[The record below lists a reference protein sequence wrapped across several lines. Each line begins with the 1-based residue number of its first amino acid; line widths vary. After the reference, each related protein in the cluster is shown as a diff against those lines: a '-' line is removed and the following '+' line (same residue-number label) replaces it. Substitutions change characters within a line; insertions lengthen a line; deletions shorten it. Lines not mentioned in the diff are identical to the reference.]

1 MTSTP
6 TIRASGSIPAY
17 ACVKMTSTPGFVT
30 VATAATDTIFGVNGP
45 NAALNGEPVELQAD
59 ETDYV
64 TMLAGGA
71 ITSGSFLVPTTG
83 GAVVSSTVGQ
93 FIATANASSGL
104 TFSSKVNKTITSST
118 NLNFLATGTGAQTV
132 SVNSKLSEIV
142 SVKDF
147 GAVGNG
153 VADDTAAIQAALD
166 AGAGKSVFLPAG
178 TYNTSAVLT
187 VSSNT
192 SFFGE
197 GNTSVISVQPTAS
210 TSTVN
215 NGIFAGS
222 SASSRTGITISR
234 LKLLGTNEVAIS
246 SAGPPPV
253 TTAYA
258 RGITC
263 ERSNFLTI
271 QDCEIVKFGSGIVV
285 SSQNCI
291 IRNNKLW
298 GGAQVGLKNANA
310 NTVDI
315 LCNGSDPGLGAT
327 NITRRMVITG
337 NICLGNGDVGI
348 QASGITN
355 GDQDVSVSS
364 NVVCAMLEDGITPVP
379 NDVTTKSRYG
389 IVLGYEGTQNPTT
402 GNSTSRLACVGN
414 IVRNYGLIGI
424 YANGQNPPGG
434 NSTISGNVVSNCG
447 FSTIYPTDGLKGG
460 IWTCNQSITINGNS
474 IDSCFYGGIIVTCAT
489 NGFNTAQG
497 GAVVSN
503 NIITN
508 QAVDPNGS
516 AGGWGIIVGN
526 GAGSIRD
533 VLVSGNKIH
542 RPASNGI
549 VFSSTNDASRNA
561 TDGDISIVNN
571 QVEVSHELGA
581 ISISTH
587 AERDILVQGN
597 LLKGSSAAGAV
608 GNNGISFGP
617 TQTVRVHCVGNVV
630 DTFRIGI
637 NAPYTGRVTDVICAN
652 NSIRNATFG
661 VSGSGEGPWLISDNT
676 FKNISNFTCNGGAIQ
691 GIAMR
696 SALQTIASFP
706 NVIHVVRN
714 AVPNFGAWVVGD
726 HVKNSVPASG
736 QPKGWYCTVAG
747 SQGTWV
753 SEGNL

>member
-1 MTSTP
+1 MA
-6 TIRASGSIPAY
+6 TISANICIRRD
-17 ACVKMTSTPGFVT
+17 
-30 VATAATDTIFGVNGP
+30 TAANWTSNNPTLLVGEMCAETDTGKFKVGTGTTWT
-45 NAALNGEPVELQAD
+45 A
-59 ETDYV
+59 TSYS
-64 TMLAGGA
+64 GG
-71 ITSGSFLVPTTG
+71 SP
-83 GAVVSSTVGQ
+83 
-93 FIATANASSGL
+93 
-104 TFSSKVNKTITSST
+104 
-118 NLNFLATGTGAQTV
+118 NFLASGTGATTRTLD
-132 SVNSKLSEIV
+132 SKLADVI

-147 GAVGNG
+147 GATGDGSTN
-153 VADDTAAIQAALD
+153 DTAAIQAALN
-166 AGAGKSVFLPAG
+166 AGAGKGVYLPAG

-192 SFFGE
+192 SFYGD
-197 GNTSVISVQPTAS
+197 GNTSVINVQPTAS
-210 TSTVN
+210 TTTVN

-222 SASSRTGITISR
+222 SASPRTGITISS

-246 SAGPPPV
+246 AVGPPPT

-258 RGITC
+258 TGIAC
-263 ERSNFLTI
+263 EKSNFLTI

-310 NTVDI
+310 NTADI
-315 LCNGSDPGLGAT
+315 VCNGSDPGLGAT

-348 QASGITN
+348 QASAITN

-389 IVLGYEGTQNPTT
+389 IILGYEGTVSPTT
-402 GNSTSRLACVGN
+402 GNCTSRLACVGN

-447 FSTIYPTDGLKGG
+447 FSTIYPTNGLKGG

-474 IDSCFYGGIIVTCAT
+474 IDSCFYAGIIVNCAA
-489 NGFNTAQG
+489 NGYSTAQG
-497 GAVVSN
+497 GAIVSD

-516 AGGWGIIVGN
+516 AGGWGIYVGN

-549 VFSSTNDASRNA
+549 VFGSTNDAARNA

-571 QVEVSHELGA
+571 QVEVNHELGA
-581 ISISTH
+581 ISISTY
-587 AERDILVQGN
+587 AERDILVEGN
-597 LLKGSSAAGAV
+597 FLKGSSALTGSASTNV
-608 GNNGISFGP
+608 GISFGP
-617 TQTVRVHCVGNVV
+617 TQAVRVHCIGNVI
-630 DTFRIGI
+630 DTFRTGI
-637 NAPYTGRVTDVICAN
+637 NASYTGRVTDVICTA
-652 NSIRNATFG
+652 NSIRNATYG
-661 VSGSGEGPWLISDNT
+661 VSASGEGPWLISDNSYKT
-676 FKNISNFTCNGGAIQ
+676 ISNFTCNGGAIQ
-691 GIAMR
+691 GVLNR
-696 SALQTIASFP
+696 SAFQTIASYP
-706 NVIHVVRN
+706 NNIHIVRD
-714 AVPNFGAWVVGD
+714 AVPNFGAWVRGDYCKNNTPTVG
-726 HVKNSVPASG
+726 S
-736 QPKGWYCTVAG
+736 PKGWYCTVTG

-753 SEGNL
+753 SEGAL